1 MKSSNKKIICR
12 VTISLILLLTVSCS
26 SKKTLIVPVPD
37 NNNSQGEVA
46 IGQDDRTTVI
56 DSPMTA
62 AEVDAQGRVEKEVI
76 PRSNKKTL
84 IVLLPDDN
92 NSQGKIAIGQGDRMT
107 VIDSPM
113 TAAEV
118 DAQGRVQK
126 EAISQAEVDK
136 IFAEALAAQP
146 PKQIS
151 FILYFEEGST
161 DVLEGS
167 KNTLSELFEEVS
179 KRQAVEVQVT
189 GHTDTFGREVDND
202 RLSTERMQ
210 TIKEMFIKRG
220 LQASFIRAVGRGERE
235 LLIQTPDNV
244 REPRNRRVEVIV
256 R

>member
-26 SKKTLIVPVPD
+26 SK
-37 NNNSQGEVA
+37 
-46 IGQDDRTTVI
+46 R
-56 DSPMTA
+56 
-62 AEVDAQGRVEKEVI
+62 
-76 PRSNKKTL
+76 TL

-92 NSQGKIAIGQGDRMT
+92 NSQGEVVIGQGDRMT

-118 DAQGRVQK
+118 DSRGRVEK
-126 EAISQAEVDK
+126 KAISQAEVDK
-136 IFAEALAAQP
+136 IFAEALAALP

-151 FILYFEEGST
+151 FILYFKEGST
-161 DVLEGS
+161 EVLEGS

-189 GHTDTFGREVDND
+189 GHTDTVGGEADND

-244 REPRNRRVEVIV
+244 REPRNRRVQVIV

>member
-1 MKSSNKKIICR
+1 MKSSNKRISCWVI
-12 VTISLILLLTVSCS
+12 ISLILLLTVSCS
-26 SKKTLIVPVPD
+26 SKRTLVVLLPD
-37 NNNSQGEVA
+37 YNSPQGKLA
-46 IGQDDRTTVI
+46 IGQGERMTVL

-62 AEVDAQGRVEKEVI
+62 AEVDAQGRVEK
-76 PRSNKKTL
+76 K
-84 IVLLPDDN
+84 
-92 NSQGKIAIGQGDRMT
+92 AIT
-107 VIDSPM
+107 
-113 TAAEV
+113 
-118 DAQGRVQK
+118 
-126 EAISQAEVDK
+126 QAEVDK
-136 IFAEALAAQP
+136 TFAEALAAWP

-151 FILYFEEGST
+151 FILYFKEGST

-189 GHTDTFGREVDND
+189 GHTDTVGSEADND

-220 LQASFIRAVGRGERE
+220 LQATFIRAVGRGERE

>member
-1 MKSSNKKIICR
+1 MKSSNKRISCWII
-12 VTISLILLLTVSCS
+12 ISLILLLTVSCS
-26 SKKTLIVPVPD
+26 SKRTLVVLLPD
-37 NNNSQGEVA
+37 YNSPQGKLA
-46 IGQDDRTTVI
+46 IGQGERMTVL

-62 AEVDAQGRVEKEVI
+62 AEVDAQGRVEK
-76 PRSNKKTL
+76 K
-84 IVLLPDDN
+84 
-92 NSQGKIAIGQGDRMT
+92 AIT
-107 VIDSPM
+107 
-113 TAAEV
+113 
-118 DAQGRVQK
+118 
-126 EAISQAEVDK
+126 QAEVDK
-136 IFAEALAAQP
+136 TFAEALAAWP

-151 FILYFEEGST
+151 FILYFKEGST

-189 GHTDTFGREVDND
+189 GHTDTVGSEADND

-220 LQASFIRAVGRGERE
+220 LQATFIRAVGRGERE